1 MNQIIFQ
8 NRNSL
13 TRNHKISSLLMLLHI
28 VLKIEIGVVEV
39 NLTQNIIILLKVKL
53 LLSVMSRVKKI
64 QHKEKDFFVNRI
76 FLTDESRSAKA

>member
-1 MNQIIFQ
+1 M
-8 NRNSL
+8 S
-13 TRNHKISSLLMLLHI
+13 LHI
-28 VLKIEIGVVEV
+28 VVKIEIGVVEV

-76 FLTDESRSAKA
+76 FLTDESRSAKAWKFRLSLNITQKIIPLLLFLFR